1 MPPNNSQANKTSN
14 KCHEENAVDSLDLF
28 SSLMVMNILD
38 QLSEINTNPS
48 SSSTKDLGANTLTKY
63 VLIDFSYTV
72 I

>member
-1 MPPNNSQANKTSN
+1 M
-14 KCHEENAVDSLDLF
+14 F

-48 SSSTKDLGANTLTKY
+48 SSSTKDLGVNTTTKY
-63 VLIDFSYTV
+63 VLIDLSNIF